1 MALHLKKCLKQFPYN
16 VYPIPKVHTW
26 ENVSIAL
33 KIYIETLSLLW
44 ENKKKLVCLDT
55 SVKHKRKDLCK
66 KFIILI
72 NQTVPQ
78 LSPLNKLHT
87 KCYLLI

>member
-16 VYPIPKVHTW
+16 VYPIPKVYTW

-44 ENKKKLVCLDT
+44 KNKKKT
-55 SVKHKRKDLCK
+55 SV
-66 KFIILI
+66 
-72 NQTVPQ
+72 
-78 LSPLNKLHT
+78 S
-87 KCYLLI
+87 